1 MLDFYLFR
9 VSSIPRLLHLLG
21 EEKDDV
27 LARIM
32 SLKRHSEEML
42 DTLYKTYSESFA
54 DVPFPN
60 EIRLDCL
67 EFCTGVYDQPM
78 KEFTINLTKLE
89 SFGYKDL
96 KILNKI
102 GMK

>member
-1 MLDFYLFR
+1 
-9 VSSIPRLLHLLG
+9 
-21 EEKDDV
+21 
-27 LARIM
+27 M
-32 SLKRHSEEML
+32 SL
-42 DTLYKTYSESFA
+42 
-54 DVPFPN
+54 FPN